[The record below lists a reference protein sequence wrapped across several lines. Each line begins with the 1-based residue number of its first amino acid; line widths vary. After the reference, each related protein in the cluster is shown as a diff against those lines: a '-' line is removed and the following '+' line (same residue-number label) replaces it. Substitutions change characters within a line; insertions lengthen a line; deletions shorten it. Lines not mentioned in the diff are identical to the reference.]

1 MACSSWI
8 YKKSLVMSEELQLET
23 LFVPSILH
31 FDYIIYFLFSDWI
44 GHILTQGLCRYIIKV
59 LVDRNLKKN
68 FFLSLIKSMFF
79 IRKDMKWP
87 EILILTFSGNPVN
100 NNASPDFRYLYFMVS
115 NFQKDTW
122 NIQFWITPCERVT

>member
-1 MACSSWI
+1 
-8 YKKSLVMSEELQLET
+8 MSEELQLET

-59 LVDRNLKKN
+59 LVDRNLKKI

-122 NIQFWITPCERVT
+122 NIQFWITPICTTYHKVIKWFF